1 MRTNTIRNELNKVY
15 WRESS
20 ERHRYSVLVIDRL
33 SESGLKEYRLS
44 DDVQILS
51 DRLVLGDAVIPFHR
65 VVAILK
71 DGEVVWR
78 RNVSQKK

>member
-20 ERHRYSVLVIDRL
+20 ERHRYSVLIIDRL
-33 SESGLKEYRLS
+33 SESGLKEYRLNG
-44 DDVQILS
+44 DIQILS
-51 DRLVLGDAVIPFHR
+51 DRLVVEGTVIPFHR

-71 DGEVVWR
+71 DGEVIWK
-78 RNVSQKK
+78 RNVFQKK